1 MDNLGNNG
9 TPNIDK
15 PIPFDNGDKPI
26 PLGNAPAPGS
36 PSVSRAPLT
45 LGGGGGKPPAAAAP
59 KHSAAAAP
67 RPPAARPTPPAS
79 PAPVRRAPVEAP
91 ASSGQRIVGV
101 KTFFTKLHPGALEFM
116 DEQINSWLK
125 EHPEVYI
132 KHTNITTGDVQ
143 AKKTEPNVIITVWYC

>member
-9 TPNIDK
+9 SLSNDNLDK
-15 PIPFDNGDKPI
+15 PIPFDDGDKPI
-26 PLGNAPAPGS
+26 PLGNAPAAGS

-45 LGGGGGKPPAAAAP
+45 LGGAGAKTPAAAAP
-59 KHSAAAAP
+59 K
-67 RPPAARPTPPAS
+67 PPAARPTPPAS
-79 PAPVRRAPVEAP
+79 AAPVRRAPLEAP
-91 ASSGQRIVGV
+91 ASSGQRIKGV

-116 DEQINSWLK
+116 DEQINNWLK
-125 EHPEVYI
+125 EHPDVYI